1 MASTIAVPSPAV
13 FQKPT
18 AEAEL
23 VLRRNEELERELR
36 ESQRREERLA
46 EELRRVRERL
56 RAAEEAEERLCF
68 ELGEL
73 EAESLCQA
81 RDYHRRFADLAEQL
95 ARVQVGPAVIVER

>member
-1 MASTIAVPSPAV
+1 MASTITVPSPAA
-13 FQKPT
+13 FQKPI

-23 VLRRNEELERELR
+23 LLRRNEELERELR
-36 ESQRREERLA
+36 ESKRREEKAA

-56 RAAEEAEERLCF
+56 RQAEEAEERLCF

-81 RDYHRRFADLAEQL
+81 RDYHRRIADLAEQL
-95 ARVQVGPAVIVER
+95 ARVQVVVL

>member
-1 MASTIAVPSPAV
+1 MAPSIYVPAPAT
-13 FQKPT
+13 FRKPI
-18 AEAEL
+18 AEAEML
-23 VLRRNEELERELR
+23 LRRNEELERELR
-36 ESQRREERLA
+36 ESKRREEKAA

-81 RDYHRRFADLAEQL
+81 REYRRRIADLAEQL
-95 ARVQVGPAVIVER
+95 ARVQVR